1 MIILNESDSTTDEY
15 MDTSIIMLSELET
28 KISNAIEDDI
38 IRPNGY
44 SRNLRLQIADL
55 WKTLNNLSIKEG
67 LINHDY

>member
-1 MIILNESDSTTDEY
+1 MLKLNESKYDDVRNY
-15 MDTSIIMLSELET
+15 VKTSIIMLSELET

-55 WKTLNNLSIKEG
+55 
-67 LINHDY
+67 